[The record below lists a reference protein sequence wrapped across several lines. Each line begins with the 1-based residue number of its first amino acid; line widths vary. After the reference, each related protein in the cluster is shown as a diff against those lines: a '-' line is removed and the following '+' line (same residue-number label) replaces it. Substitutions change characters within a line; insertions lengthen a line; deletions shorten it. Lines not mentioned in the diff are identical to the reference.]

1 MCPPGVDQTTRSS
14 PLWTFL
20 APGLGQKQKLP
31 SDRKERWYDAGPLGF
46 FNSGLSW
53 DAFGKL
59 AHVGRDSKS
68 PFLLRQLVRAP
79 VMSSRLEKLAAEL
92 LCIISAGLDVDDL
105 IALGLCSQ
113 TLWCI
118 AMCQL
123 QDEYQR
129 RKAPWA
135 GTPIICTSTH
145 LTSVPDSFRQV
156 NPGLIEEME
165 AWEVRRQMAT
175 HRTRMGMS
183 PIRRW
188 NWGALNDYSEV
199 VDVHS
204 LSSQCLA
211 AFSAKVESSG
221 IPKKLQATLQRTM
234 TNDLFR
240 PSSVHNRSKWVL
252 RNLDTKEVVHFQA
265 VKREGFKDT
274 VCLAVSG
281 LPWLTLDFVLTLR
294 ILWPDLNRYNDPQ
307 PSNVKVGAWAGHKFD
322 VVEAATLEPGESWQD
337 VTEDIAREAETTK
350 PNSKSLW
357 WITRT

>member
-1 MCPPGVDQTTRSS
+1 MCPPGTDQTTRS
-14 PLWTFL
+14 PPRWTLL
-20 APGLGQKQKLP
+20 APGLGQKQPLP
-31 SDRKERWYDAGPLGF
+31 SLYERRYDAGPLGF
-46 FNSGLSW
+46 FNSDLSW

-59 AHVGRDSKS
+59 AHVGHDTKS

-79 VMSSRLEKLAAEL
+79 DMSSQLEKLAAEL

-123 QDEYQR
+123 QDESQR
-129 RKAPWA
+129 RMAPWA
-135 GTPIICTSTH
+135 GTPIICTSTY
-145 LTSVPDSFRQV
+145 LTSVPDSFRQI

-165 AWEVRRQMAT
+165 AWEVLGR
-175 HRTRMGMS
+175 GMC
-183 PIRRW
+183 PARRW
-188 NWGALNDYSEV
+188 NWRALNDYSEA

-211 AFSAKVESSG
+211 AFSTKVESSG
-221 IPKKLQATLQRTM
+221 IPKKLQAALQRTM
-234 TNDLFR
+234 TDDLFR
-240 PSSVHNRSKWVL
+240 VHNHSKWVL

-265 VKREGFKDT
+265 MTHEDT

-294 ILWPDLNRYNDPQ
+294 ILWPNLNRHNDPQ

-322 VVEAATLEPGESWQD
+322 VVEAANLEPGESWQD
-337 VTEDIAREAETTK
+337 VTEDIAREAKTKK

>member
-20 APGLGQKQKLP
+20 APGLGQKQQLP

-59 AHVGRDSKS
+59 AHVGRDRKS

-79 VMSSRLEKLAAEL
+79 DMSSRLEKLAAEL
-92 LCIISAGLDVDDL
+92 LCIISAGLD
-105 IALGLCSQ
+105 
-113 TLWCI
+113 
-118 AMCQL
+118 L
-123 QDEYQR
+123 QDECQR
-129 RKAPWA
+129 RMAPWA

-145 LTSVPDSFRQV
+145 LTSVPDSFRQSGKLADTQIGQKGGRACL
-156 NPGLIEEME
+156 PYAGGTGE
-165 AWEVRRQMAT
+165 
-175 HRTRMGMS
+175 
-183 PIRRW
+183 P
-188 NWGALNDYSEV
+188 LNDYSEV

-204 LSSQCLA
+204 LSSQC
-211 AFSAKVESSG
+211 
-221 IPKKLQATLQRTM
+221 
-234 TNDLFR
+234 
-240 PSSVHNRSKWVL
+240 KWVL

-322 VVEAATLEPGESWQD
+322 VVETANLETG
-337 VTEDIAREAETTK
+337 
-350 PNSKSLW
+350 
-357 WITRT
+357 

>member
-1 MCPPGVDQTTRSS
+1 
-14 PLWTFL
+14 
-20 APGLGQKQKLP
+20 
-31 SDRKERWYDAGPLGF
+31 LGF

-59 AHVGRDSKS
+59 AHVGRDRKS

-79 VMSSRLEKLAAEL
+79 DMSSRLEKLAAEL

-118 AMCQL
+118 AMYQL
-123 QDEYQR
+123 QDECQR
-129 RKAPWA
+129 RMAPWA

-156 NPGLIEEME
+156 KPGLIEEMK
-165 AWEVRRQMAT
+165 AWEARRHTDRA
-175 HRTRMGMS
+175 RNRDMGMS

-211 AFSAKVESSG
+211 AFSTKVESSG
-221 IPKKLQATLQRTM
+221 IPKKLQAALQHTM

-240 PSSVHNRSKWVL
+240 PPSVHNRGKWVL

-322 VVEAATLEPGESWQD
+322 VVEAANLEPGESWQD
-337 VTEDIAREAETTK
+337 VTEDIAREAKTTK
-350 PNSKSLW
+350 PDSKSLW
-357 WITRT
+357 WTTRT

>member
-14 PLWTFL
+14 PRWTFL
-20 APGLGQKQKLP
+20 APGLGQKQNLP

-79 VMSSRLEKLAAEL
+79 DMSSRLEKLAAEL
-92 LCIISAGLDVDDL
+92 LCIISADLDVGDL
-105 IALGLCSQ
+105 FALGLCSQ
-113 TLWCI
+113 TLWSI

-123 QDEYQR
+123 QDECQR
-129 RKAPWA
+129 RMAPWA

-145 LTSVPDSFRQV
+145 LTSVPDSFHQI
-156 NPGLIEEME
+156 NSGLIEEME
-165 AWEVRRQMAT
+165 AWKQMAT
-175 HRTRMGMS
+175 RPRMGMS
-183 PIRRW
+183 PVRRW
-188 NWGALNDYSEV
+188 NWRALRDYSEV

-211 AFSAKVESSG
+211 AFSAKIESSG
-221 IPKKLQATLQRTM
+221 IPKKLQAALQRTM
-234 TNDLFR
+234 TNDLSR
-240 PSSVHNRSKWVL
+240 RSSVHNRSKWVL

-265 VKREGFKDT
+265 VKHEGSEDT
-274 VCLAVSG
+274 VCLAISG

-294 ILWPDLNRYNDPQ
+294 ILWPDLNRYNGPQ

-322 VVEAATLEPGESWQD
+322 VVEAANLEPGELWQD
-337 VTEDIAREAETTK
+337 VTEDIAREAKTTK
-350 PNSKSLW
+350 PNSKSMW
-357 WITRT
+357 WSKCT

>member
-14 PLWTFL
+14 PVWTFL

-31 SDRKERWYDAGPLGF
+31 SDTKERRYDAGPLGF
-46 FNSGLSW
+46 LNSGLSW

-59 AHVGRDSKS
+59 AHVGRYTES
-68 PFLLRQLVRAP
+68 PLLLRQLVRAP
-79 VMSSRLEKLAAEL
+79 DMSSRLEKLAAEL
-92 LCIISAGLDVDDL
+92 LCLISAGLDVDDL

-123 QDEYQR
+123 QDECQR
-129 RKAPWA
+129 RMAPWA

-145 LTSVPDSFRQV
+145 LMSVPDSFRQV
-156 NPGLIEEME
+156 NPGLVEEMK

-175 HRTRMGMS
+175 RHRMGVS
-183 PIRRW
+183 PVRRW
-188 NWGALNDYSEV
+188 NWGALNNYSEV
-199 VDVHS
+199 VDIHS

-211 AFSAKVESSG
+211 AFSAKAESSG
-221 IPKKLQATLQRTM
+221 IPKKLQVALQRTM
-234 TNDLFR
+234 TNDLFC
-240 PSSVHNRSKWVL
+240 PPSVHNCSKWVL

-265 VKREGFKDT
+265 AKREGLEDT

-294 ILWPDLNRYNDPQ
+294 ILWPALKRYNDPP
-307 PSNVKVGAWAGHKFD
+307 PSNVKLGAWAGHKFD
-322 VVEAATLEPGESWQD
+322 VVEAANLEAGESWQD
-337 VTEDIAREAETTK
+337 VTEDITREAKTTK
-350 PNSKSLW
+350 PNSKSMW